1 MQVSQL
7 SARLLAGRKMAR
19 QKAQV
24 ARKSTGGRSAPP
36 IHGKLARK
44 TVRKSDD
51 NRAGDSS
58 TSGVKKNPSRY
69 RYYTNLF
76 FSTLCVYLYLHL
88 NFNRKSLQTN
98 S

>member
-36 IHGKLARK
+36 IHGKLASK
-44 TVRKSDD
+44 TVGKSDD
-51 NRAGDSS
+51 NRAGHSS
-58 TSGVKKNPSRY
+58 TSGVKKTLLVTGIILIS
-69 RYYTNLF
+69 F

>member
-36 IHGKLARK
+36 IHGKFATK
-44 TVRKSDD
+44 TVGKSDD

-58 TSGVKKNPSRY
+58 TSGVKKNRLVTGIILIS
-69 RYYTNLF
+69 F
-76 FSTLCVYLYLHL
+76 F
-88 NFNRKSLQTN
+88 
-98 S
+98 